1 MAKVLSQ
8 ALLMAAK
15 DTRIFLRDRFALAF
29 SFLFPLVFVAGFS
42 LALGDVGGQ
51 DDELVLV
58 VSTQEEQ
65 IEGSSSW
72 MLIDEIT
79 AGERSSV
86 QYVEHDEAMRRVES
100 GEIDGF
106 VLFPE
111 DFTAR
116 LFGDPPAS
124 VEVVIGDASA
134 GRQAAL
140 RALAGSIASGIG
152 RAVEVMSVV
161 AEVGGPPALASM
173 DPSRLAGS
181 AGLVELVPEQI
192 GSIEPRSASNVTL
205 PGYLTM
211 FVFFAAAMS
220 AEAIVRERRNHT
232 LERLMSNGARR
243 ESVVIGKFLSALY
256 RGVLQVLVLWVAGIF
271 VFNIDLGVSP
281 AAVVLISLLMVLA
294 SSAFG
299 VMLASLVQTENAASG
314 LGVLVSLA
322 LAPLGGCW
330 WPLFITP
337 QWMQSLAKLTP
348 HGWANTA
355 FNKLMLFGAEFG
367 DVLTEMGMLALFAA
381 AFLAVTLWRFRLS
394 ID

>member
-1 MAKVLSQ
+1 MTVLRQ

-15 DTRIFLRDRFALAF
+15 DSRIFLRDRFALAF

-51 DDELVLV
+51 DDELVLF
-58 VSTQEEQ
+58 VSTQEEP
-65 IEGSSSW
+65 GGDGLSW
-72 MLIDEIT
+72 MIIDQIT
-79 AGERSSV
+79 GDVRAPAE
-86 QYVEHDEAMRRVES
+86 YVEYGEALRRVES

-106 VLFPE
+106 VLFTQ

-116 LFGDPPAS
+116 LFGEPPAA
-124 VEVVIGDASA
+124 VEVVLGDASA

-152 RAVEVMSVV
+152 RVLKVMSVV
-161 AEVGGPPALASM
+161 TEVAGPEALAALDPSVLVGGP
-173 DPSRLAGS
+173 
-181 AGLVELVPEQI
+181 GLVELVPEQV
-192 GSIEPRSASNVTL
+192 GLIEPKSASSFTL

-211 FVFFAAAMS
+211 FVFFAAAMG

-243 ESVVIGKFLSALY
+243 ESVVLGKFLSALY
-256 RGVLQVLVLWVAGIF
+256 RGFLQVLVLWVAGIF

-299 VMLASLVQTENAASG
+299 VMLASVVRTENAASG
-314 LGVLVSLA
+314 LGVLGSLA

-367 DVLTEMGMLALFAA
+367 DVVAEMGMLALFAA

>member
-1 MAKVLSQ
+1 MVTVLSQ
-8 ALLMAAK
+8 SLLMAAK
-15 DTRIFLRDRFALAF
+15 DSRIFLRDRAALAF

-42 LALGDVGGQ
+42 LALGDIGGQ
-51 DDELVLV
+51 DDELLLY

-65 IEGSSSW
+65 GQASLSWVLIDAITGEEGSS
-72 MLIDEIT
+72 
-79 AGERSSV
+79 V
-86 QYVEHDEAMRRVES
+86 KYVEYGQAVRWVES
-100 GEIDGF
+100 GEIDGY
-106 VLFPE
+106 VLFPQ

-116 LFGDPPAS
+116 LFGEPPAS
-124 VEVVIGDASA
+124 VEVVLGDASP

-140 RALAGSIASGIG
+140 RALAGSIAAGIG
-152 RAVEVMSVV
+152 RVIQVMSVV
-161 AEVGGPPALASM
+161 AEVGGPQALSAL
-173 DPSRLAGS
+173 DPSQLAGG
-181 AGLVELVPEQI
+181 AGLVELVPEQV
-192 GSIEPRSASNVTL
+192 GAIEPKSASSFTL

-243 ESVVIGKFLSALY
+243 ESVVLGKFLSALY
-256 RGVLQVLVLWVAGIF
+256 RGFLQVLVLWIAGIF

-299 VMLASLVQTENAASG
+299 VMLASLVRTENAASG
-314 LGVLVSLA
+314 LGVLGSLA

-367 DVLTEMGMLALFAA
+367 DVVTEMGMLALFAA

-394 ID
+394 IG

>member
-1 MAKVLSQ
+1 MLTVLSQ

-15 DTRIFLRDRFALAF
+15 DSRIFLRDRSALAF

-51 DDELVLV
+51 DDELLLF
-58 VSTQEEQ
+58 VSTREEQ
-65 IEGSSSW
+65 GEDSLSW
-72 MLIDEIT
+72 MLIDRIT
-79 AGERSSV
+79 ADERSSV
-86 QYVEHDEAMRRVES
+86 EYVEHDEAMRRVES

-116 LFGDPPAS
+116 LFGEPPAS
-124 VEVVIGDASA
+124 VEVVIGDASV

-152 RAVEVMSVV
+152 RVVEVMSVV
-161 AEVGGPPALASM
+161 AEVGGPQALAAV
-173 DPSRLAGS
+173 DPSQLAAG
-181 AGLVELVPEQI
+181 AGLVELVPEQV
-192 GSIEPRSASNVTL
+192 GNIEPRSASSFTL

-232 LERLMSNGARR
+232 LERLMSNGTRR

-256 RGVLQVLVLWVAGIF
+256 RGILQILVLWVAGIF

-299 VMLASLVQTENAASG
+299 VMLASVVKTENAASG

-367 DVLTEMGMLALFAA
+367 DVAAEMGMLALFAA

-394 ID
+394 IG

>member
-1 MAKVLSQ
+1 MATVLGQ

-15 DTRIFLRDRFALAF
+15 DSRIFLRDRFALAF

-42 LALGDVGGQ
+42 LALGNVGGQ
-51 DDELVLV
+51 DDELVLY
-58 VSTQEEQ
+58 VSTQEEREQ
-65 IEGSSSW
+65 AGLSW
-72 MLIDEIT
+72 MIIDGIT
-79 AGERSSV
+79 ADERSSV
-86 QYVEHDEAMRRVES
+86 EYVEYDEALRRVES

-106 VLFPE
+106 VLFPQ

-116 LFGDPPAS
+116 LFGEPPAS
-124 VEVVIGDASA
+124 VEVVLGDASA
-134 GRQAAL
+134 ARHAAL

-152 RAVEVMSVV
+152 RVIEVMSVV
-161 AEVGGPPALASM
+161 AEVGGQRALGAV
-173 DPSRLAGS
+173 DPSGLAGGP
-181 AGLVELVPEQI
+181 ALVELVPEQV
-192 GSIEPRSASNVTL
+192 GSIEPRSASSFTL

-243 ESVVIGKFLSALY
+243 ESVVLGKFLSVLY
-256 RGVLQVLVLWVAGIF
+256 RGVLQLLVLWVAGIF

-281 AAVVLISLLMVLA
+281 AAVVLVSLLMVLA

-299 VMLASLVQTENAASG
+299 VMLASVVRTENAASG

-367 DVLTEMGMLALFAA
+367 DVMTEMGMLALFAA

>member
-1 MAKVLSQ
+1 M
-8 ALLMAAK
+8 
-15 DTRIFLRDRFALAF
+15 RD
-29 SFLFPLVFVAGFS
+29 
-42 LALGDVGGQ
+42 
-51 DDELVLV
+51 
-58 VSTQEEQ
+58 
-65 IEGSSSW
+65 W
-72 MLIDEIT
+72 
-79 AGERSSV
+79 
-86 QYVEHDEAMRRVES
+86 
-100 GEIDGF
+100 
-106 VLFPE
+106 
-111 DFTAR
+111 
-116 LFGDPPAS
+116 
-124 VEVVIGDASA
+124 
-134 GRQAAL
+134 
-140 RALAGSIASGIG
+140 
-152 RAVEVMSVV
+152 
-161 AEVGGPPALASM
+161 
-173 DPSRLAGS
+173 
-181 AGLVELVPEQI
+181 VELVPEQI

-348 HGWANTA
+348 TA
-355 FNKLMLFGAEFG
+355 GQ
-367 DVLTEMGMLALFAA
+367 TRPS
-381 AFLAVTLWRFRLS
+381 TS
-394 ID
+394 

>member
-1 MAKVLSQ
+1 MATLLNQ
-8 ALLMAAK
+8 TLLMAAK

-51 DDELVLV
+51 DDELLLY
-58 VSTQEEQ
+58 VSTQEEGGRASLSWVL
-65 IEGSSSW
+65 IDAFTGDEGSS
-72 MLIDEIT
+72 
-79 AGERSSV
+79 V
-86 QYVEHDEAMRRVES
+86 KYVEYGQAVRWVDD

-106 VLFPE
+106 VLFPQ

-116 LFGDPPAS
+116 LFGDPPAE
-124 VEVVIGDASA
+124 VEVVLGDASA

-140 RALAGSIASGIG
+140 RSLAGSIASGID
-152 RAVEVMSVV
+152 RVVDVMSVV
-161 AEVGGPPALASM
+161 GEIGGPAALAAV
-173 DPSRLAGS
+173 DPSELAGG
-181 AGLVELVPEQI
+181 AGLVELAPEQI
-192 GSIEPRSASNVTL
+192 GDIEPRSASSFTL

-243 ESVVIGKFLSALY
+243 ESVVLGKFLSALY

-281 AAVVLISLLMVLA
+281 MAVVLISLLMVLA

-299 VMLASLVQTENAASG
+299 VMLASVARTENAASG

-367 DVLTEMGMLALFAA
+367 DVVTEMGMLALFAA

>member
-1 MAKVLSQ
+1 MATLLNQ
-8 ALLMAAK
+8 TLLMAAK

-42 LALGDVGGQ
+42 LALGDVGGR
-51 DDELVLV
+51 DDELLLY
-58 VSTQEEQ
+58 VSTQEDQ
-65 IEGSSSW
+65 GRASLSWVLIDAFTGDEGSS
-72 MLIDEIT
+72 
-79 AGERSSV
+79 V
-86 QYVEHDEAMRRVES
+86 KYVEYGQAVQWVDD

-106 VLFPE
+106 VLFPQ

-116 LFGDPPAS
+116 LFGDPPAE

-140 RALAGSIASGIG
+140 RSLAGSIASGID
-152 RAVEVMSVV
+152 RVVEVMSVV
-161 AEVGGPPALASM
+161 GEVGGPAALAAV
-173 DPSRLAGS
+173 DPSELAGG
-181 AGLVELVPEQI
+181 AGLVELVPEQV
-192 GSIEPRSASNVTL
+192 GDIEPRSASSFTL

-243 ESVVIGKFLSALY
+243 ESVVLGKFLSALY
-256 RGVLQVLVLWVAGIF
+256 RGVLQVLVLWVAGLF

-299 VMLASLVQTENAASG
+299 VMLASVVRTENAASG

-367 DVLTEMGMLALFAA
+367 DVVTEMGMLALFTA

>member
-1 MAKVLSQ
+1 MATVLNQ
-8 ALLMAAK
+8 TLLMAAK

-51 DDELVLV
+51 DDELLLY

-65 IEGSSSW
+65 GRAGLSWVLIDAFTGEEGSS
-72 MLIDEIT
+72 
-79 AGERSSV
+79 V
-86 QYVEHDEAMRRVES
+86 KYVEYGQVVQWVDS

-106 VLFPE
+106 VLFPQ

-116 LFGDPPAS
+116 LFGDPPAE
-124 VEVVIGDASA
+124 VEVVLGDASP

-140 RALAGSIASGIG
+140 RSLAGSIASGID
-152 RAVEVMSVV
+152 RVIEVMSVV
-161 AEVGGPPALASM
+161 GQIGGQQALAGL
-173 DPSRLAGS
+173 DPSELAGG
-181 AGLVELVPEQI
+181 AGLVELVPEQV
-192 GSIEPRSASNVTL
+192 GDIEPRSASSFTL

-243 ESVVIGKFLSALY
+243 ESVVLGKFLSALY

-299 VMLASLVQTENAASG
+299 VMLASVVRTENAASG

-367 DVLTEMGMLALFAA
+367 DVATEMGMLAFFAA

>member
-1 MAKVLSQ
+1 MAKVLRQ
-8 ALLMAAK
+8 ALLIAAK
-15 DTRIFLRDRFALAF
+15 DSRIFLRDRFALAF
-29 SFLFPLVFVAGFS
+29 SFLFPLMFVAGFS
-42 LALGDVGGQ
+42 LALGDIGGQ
-51 DDELVLV
+51 DDELVMF

-65 IEGSSSW
+65 GTAGLSW
-72 MLIDEIT
+72 TLIDGIAED
-79 AGERSSV
+79 ERASV
-86 QYVEHDEAMRRVES
+86 QFLEYDEAMRQVDS

-106 VLFPE
+106 VLFPA

-116 LFGDPPAS
+116 LLGEPPAS

-134 GRQAAL
+134 GGQAAL
-140 RALAGSIASGIG
+140 RALADSMASGIG
-152 RAVEVMSVV
+152 RAVAVMSVV
-161 AEVGGPPALASM
+161 AEVGGPQALAAI
-173 DPSRLAGS
+173 DPSELAGS
-181 AGLVELVPEQI
+181 PGLVELVPEQV
-192 GSIEPRSASNVTL
+192 GSIEPKAASTFTL

-211 FVFFAAAMS
+211 FVFFAAALS

-243 ESVVIGKFLSALY
+243 ESVVVGKFLSALY

-299 VMLASLVQTENAASG
+299 VMLASVVRTENAASG
-314 LGVLVSLA
+314 LGVLASLA

-367 DVLTEMGMLALFAA
+367 DVLAEMGMLALFAT

>member
-1 MAKVLSQ
+1 MTMLSQ

-15 DTRIFLRDRFALAF
+15 DSRIFLRDRFALAF

-51 DDELVLV
+51 DDELVLF
-58 VSTQEEQ
+58 VSTQEEP
-65 IEGSSSW
+65 GGDGLSW
-72 MLIDEIT
+72 MIIDQIT
-79 AGERSSV
+79 GDVRAPAE
-86 QYVEHDEAMRRVES
+86 YVEYGEALRRVES

-106 VLFPE
+106 VLFTQ

-116 LFGDPPAS
+116 LFGEPPAAL
-124 VEVVIGDASA
+124 EVVLGDASA
-134 GRQAAL
+134 ERQAAL

-152 RAVEVMSVV
+152 RVLKVMSVV
-161 AEVGGPPALASM
+161 TEVAGPEALAALDPSVLVGGP
-173 DPSRLAGS
+173 
-181 AGLVELVPEQI
+181 GLVELVPEQV
-192 GSIEPRSASNVTL
+192 GLIEPKSASSFTL

-211 FVFFAAAMS
+211 FVFFAAAMG

-243 ESVVIGKFLSALY
+243 ESVVLGKFLSALY
-256 RGVLQVLVLWVAGIF
+256 RGFLQVLVLWVAGIF

-299 VMLASLVQTENAASG
+299 VMLASVVRTENAASG
-314 LGVLVSLA
+314 LGVLGSLA

-367 DVLTEMGMLALFAA
+367 DVVAEMGMLALFAA

>member
-1 MAKVLSQ
+1 MTVLRQ

-15 DTRIFLRDRFALAF
+15 DSRIFLRDRFALAF

-51 DDELVLV
+51 DDELVLF
-58 VSTQEEQ
+58 VSTQEEP
-65 IEGSSSW
+65 GGDGLSW
-72 MLIDEIT
+72 MIIDQIT
-79 AGERSSV
+79 GDVRAPAE
-86 QYVEHDEAMRRVES
+86 YVEYGEALMRVES

-106 VLFPE
+106 VLFTQ

-116 LFGDPPAS
+116 LFGEPPAA
-124 VEVVIGDASA
+124 VEVVLGDASA

-152 RAVEVMSVV
+152 RVLKVMSVV
-161 AEVGGPPALASM
+161 TEVAGPEALAALDPSVLVGGP
-173 DPSRLAGS
+173 
-181 AGLVELVPEQI
+181 GLVELVPEQV
-192 GSIEPRSASNVTL
+192 GLIEPKSASSFTL

-211 FVFFAAAMS
+211 FVFFAAAMG

-243 ESVVIGKFLSALY
+243 ESVVLGKFLSALY
-256 RGVLQVLVLWVAGIF
+256 RGFLQVLVLWVAGIF

-299 VMLASLVQTENAASG
+299 VMLASVVRTENAASG
-314 LGVLVSLA
+314 LGVLGSLA

-367 DVLTEMGMLALFAA
+367 DVVAEMGMLALFAA

-394 ID
+394 IG

>member
-1 MAKVLSQ
+1 MATVLNQ
-8 ALLMAAK
+8 TLLMAAK

-51 DDELVLV
+51 DDELLLY
-58 VSTQEEQ
+58 VSTQEDQGRASLSWVLIDAFTGE
-65 IEGSSSW
+65 EGSSVKYA
-72 MLIDEIT
+72 EYGQ
-79 AGERSSV
+79 AV
-86 QYVEHDEAMRRVES
+86 QWVDD

-106 VLFPE
+106 VLFPR

-116 LFGDPPAS
+116 LFGEPPAE
-124 VEVVIGDASA
+124 VEVVLGDASA

-140 RALAGSIASGIG
+140 RSLAGSIASGID
-152 RAVEVMSVV
+152 RVIEVMSVV
-161 AEVGGPPALASM
+161 GEVGGQQALAGL
-173 DPSRLAGS
+173 DPSELAGGP
-181 AGLVELVPEQI
+181 GLVELVPEQV
-192 GSIEPRSASNVTL
+192 GSIEPRSASSFTL

-232 LERLMSNGARR
+232 LERLMSNGTRR
-243 ESVVIGKFLSALY
+243 ESVVLGKFLSSLY
-256 RGVLQVLVLWVAGIF
+256 RGALQVLVLWVAGIF
-271 VFNIDLGVSP
+271 VFNIDLGVAP
-281 AAVVLISLLMVLA
+281 TAVVLISLLMVLA

-299 VMLASLVQTENAASG
+299 VMLASVVRTENAASG
-314 LGVLVSLA
+314 LGVLGSLA

-367 DVLTEMGMLALFAA
+367 DVVTEMGMLALFAA

>member
-1 MAKVLSQ
+1 MATVLGQ

-15 DTRIFLRDRFALAF
+15 DSRIFLRDRFALAF

-42 LALGDVGGQ
+42 LALGNVGGQ
-51 DDELVLV
+51 DDELVLY
-58 VSTQEEQ
+58 VSTQEEWEQ
-65 IEGSSSW
+65 AGLSW
-72 MLIDEIT
+72 MIIDGIT
-79 AGERSSV
+79 ADERSSV
-86 QYVEHDEAMRRVES
+86 EYVEYDEALRRVES

-106 VLFPE
+106 VLFPQ

-116 LFGDPPAS
+116 LFGEPPAS
-124 VEVVIGDASA
+124 VEVVLGDASA
-134 GRQAAL
+134 ARHAAL

-152 RAVEVMSVV
+152 RVIEVMSVV
-161 AEVGGPPALASM
+161 AEVGGQQALGAV
-173 DPSRLAGS
+173 DPSGLAGGP
-181 AGLVELVPEQI
+181 GLVELVPEQV
-192 GSIEPRSASNVTL
+192 GSIEPRSASSFTL

-243 ESVVIGKFLSALY
+243 ESVVLGKFLSALY
-256 RGVLQVLVLWVAGIF
+256 RGVLQLLVLWVAGIF

-299 VMLASLVQTENAASG
+299 VMLASVVRTENAASG

-367 DVLTEMGMLALFAA
+367 DVVTEMGMLALFAA

>member
-1 MAKVLSQ
+1 MTMLRQ

-15 DTRIFLRDRFALAF
+15 DSRIFLRDRFALAF

-51 DDELVLV
+51 DDELVLF
-58 VSTQEEQ
+58 VSTQEEPD
-65 IEGSSSW
+65 GDGLSW
-72 MLIDEIT
+72 MIIDQIT
-79 AGERSSV
+79 GDVRAPAE
-86 QYVEHDEAMRRVES
+86 YVEYGEALRRVES

-106 VLFPE
+106 VLFTQ

-116 LFGDPPAS
+116 LFGEPPAA
-124 VEVVIGDASA
+124 VEVVLGDASA
-134 GRQAAL
+134 ERQAAL

-152 RAVEVMSVV
+152 RVLKVMSVV
-161 AEVGGPPALASM
+161 TEVAGPEALAAVDPSGLVGGP
-173 DPSRLAGS
+173 
-181 AGLVELVPEQI
+181 GLVELVPEQV
-192 GSIEPRSASNVTL
+192 GSIEPKSASSFTL

-211 FVFFAAAMS
+211 FVFFAAAMG

-243 ESVVIGKFLSALY
+243 ESVVLGKFLSALY
-256 RGVLQVLVLWVAGIF
+256 RGFLQVLVLWVAGIF

-299 VMLASLVQTENAASG
+299 VMLASVVRTENAASG
-314 LGVLVSLA
+314 LGVLGSLA

-367 DVLTEMGMLALFAA
+367 DVVAEMGMLALFAA

>member
-1 MAKVLSQ
+1 MATVLSQ

-15 DTRIFLRDRFALAF
+15 DSRIFLRDRFALAF

-51 DDELVLV
+51 DDELVLF

-65 IEGSSSW
+65 GEASLSW
-72 MLIDEIT
+72 MLIDEMT
-79 AGERSSV
+79 ADESSSV
-86 QYVEHDEAMRRVES
+86 EPLAYDEAMRRVES

-106 VLFPE
+106 VLFPH

-116 LFGDPPAS
+116 LFGDPPAA
-124 VEVVIGDASA
+124 VEVVLGDASA

-140 RALAGSIASGIG
+140 RALAGSIASGTG

-161 AEVGGPPALASM
+161 AEVGGQQAVTGV
-173 DPSRLAGS
+173 DPSELAG
-181 AGLVELVPEQI
+181 GRLVELVPEQV
-192 GSIEPRSASNVTL
+192 GNIEPRSASSFTL

-211 FVFFAAAMS
+211 FVFFAAALS

-243 ESVVIGKFLSALY
+243 ESIVLGKFLSALY
-256 RGVLQVLVLWVAGIF
+256 RGVLQVLVLWVVGLF

-299 VMLASLVQTENAASG
+299 VMLASVVKTENAASG
-314 LGVLVSLA
+314 LGVLGSLA

>member
-1 MAKVLSQ
+1 MTAILNQ
-8 ALLMAAK
+8 TLLMAAK

-51 DDELVLV
+51 DDELLLY

-65 IEGSSSW
+65 GSSNLSWVLIDAFTGEEGSS
-72 MLIDEIT
+72 
-79 AGERSSV
+79 V
-86 QYVEHDEAMRRVES
+86 KYVEYGEAVSWLDS

-106 VLFPE
+106 VLFPQ

-116 LFGDPPAS
+116 LFGDPPAA
-124 VEVVIGDASA
+124 VEVVLGDASA

-140 RALAGSIASGIG
+140 RALAASMASGID

-161 AEVGGPPALASM
+161 GEVGGPQALASV
-173 DPSRLAGS
+173 DPSQLAGGP
-181 AGLVELVPEQI
+181 GLVELVPEQV
-192 GSIEPRSASNVTL
+192 GSIEPRSASSFTL

-243 ESVVIGKFLSALY
+243 ESVVLGKFLSALY
-256 RGVLQVLVLWVAGIF
+256 RGVLQVLVLWVAGLF
-271 VFNIDLGVSP
+271 LFNIDLGVSP
-281 AAVVLISLLMVLA
+281 VAVVLISLLMVLA

-299 VMLASLVQTENAASG
+299 VMLASVVRTENAASG
-314 LGVLVSLA
+314 LGVLGSLA

>member
-1 MAKVLSQ
+1 MANVLSQ

-51 DDELVLV
+51 DDELLLY

-65 IEGSSSW
+65 GLAGLSWVVIDGFTGDEGSS
-72 MLIDEIT
+72 
-79 AGERSSV
+79 V
-86 QYVEHDEAMRRVES
+86 KYVEYSVAAQWIDS

-111 DFTAR
+111 DFTDR
-116 LFGDPPAS
+116 LFGDPPAA
-124 VEVVIGDASA
+124 VEVVIGDDSA

-140 RALAGSIASGIG
+140 RSLAGSIASGID
-152 RAVEVMSVV
+152 RVIEVMSVV
-161 AEVGGPPALASM
+161 GEVGDPQALSRL
-173 DPSRLAGS
+173 DPSGLADGP
-181 AGLVELVPEQI
+181 GLVELVPEQV
-192 GSIEPRSASNVTL
+192 GSIEPRSASSFTL

-243 ESVVIGKFLSALY
+243 ESVVLGKFLSALY

-299 VMLASLVQTENAASG
+299 VMLASVVPTENAASG

-367 DVLTEMGMLALFAA
+367 DVVTEMGMLALFAA
-381 AFLAVTLWRFRLS
+381 AFLAVTLWRFRRS

>member
-1 MAKVLSQ
+1 MATVLSQ

-42 LALGDVGGQ
+42 LALGNVGGQ
-51 DDELVLV
+51 DEELLLY

-65 IEGSSSW
+65 DRASLSWVVIDAFTGDEGSS
-72 MLIDEIT
+72 
-79 AGERSSV
+79 V
-86 QYVEHDEAMRRVES
+86 KYVEYGVAVQGIDT

-106 VLFPE
+106 VLFPQ

-116 LFGDPPAS
+116 LFGDPPAA
-124 VEVVIGDASA
+124 VEVVLGDASA
-134 GRQAAL
+134 ERQAAL
-140 RALAGSIASGIG
+140 RSLASSIASGID
-152 RAVEVMSVV
+152 RVIEVISVV
-161 AEVGGPPALASM
+161 GEVGGQQALAGL
-173 DPSRLAGS
+173 DPSELAGGS
-181 AGLVELVPEQI
+181 ALVELVPEQI
-192 GSIEPRSASNVTL
+192 GSIEPGSASNFTL

-243 ESVVIGKFLSALY
+243 ESVVVGKFLSALY
-256 RGVLQVLVLWVAGIF
+256 RGVLQVLVLWVVGLF

-299 VMLASLVQTENAASG
+299 VMLASVVRTENAASG

-367 DVLTEMGMLALFAA
+367 DVVTEMGMLALFAA

>member
-1 MAKVLSQ
+1 MVTVLSQ
-8 ALLMAAK
+8 SLLMAAK
-15 DTRIFLRDRFALAF
+15 DSRIFLRDRAALAF

-42 LALGDVGGQ
+42 LALGDIGGQ
-51 DDELVLV
+51 DDELLLY

-65 IEGSSSW
+65 GQASLSWVLIDAITGEEGSS
-72 MLIDEIT
+72 
-79 AGERSSV
+79 V
-86 QYVEHDEAMRRVES
+86 KYVEYGQAVRWVES
-100 GEIDGF
+100 GEIDGY
-106 VLFPE
+106 VLFPQ

-116 LFGDPPAS
+116 LFGEPPAS
-124 VEVVIGDASA
+124 VEVVQGDASP

-140 RALAGSIASGIG
+140 RALAGSIAAGIG
-152 RAVEVMSVV
+152 RVIQVMSVV
-161 AEVGGPPALASM
+161 AEVGGPQALSAL
-173 DPSRLAGS
+173 DPSQLAGG
-181 AGLVELVPEQI
+181 AGLVELVPEQV
-192 GSIEPRSASNVTL
+192 GAIEPKSASSFTL

-243 ESVVIGKFLSALY
+243 ESVVLGKFLSALY
-256 RGVLQVLVLWVAGIF
+256 RGLLQVLVLWIAGIF

-299 VMLASLVQTENAASG
+299 VMLASLVRTENAASG
-314 LGVLVSLA
+314 LGVLGSLA

-367 DVLTEMGMLALFAA
+367 DVVTEMGMLALFAA

-394 ID
+394 IG

>member
-1 MAKVLSQ
+1 MLTVLSQ

-15 DTRIFLRDRFALAF
+15 DSRIFLRDRSALAF

-51 DDELVLV
+51 DEQLVLF
-58 VSTQEEQ
+58 VSTREEQ
-65 IEGSSSW
+65 GEGSLSW
-72 MLIDEIT
+72 MLIDRI
-79 AGERSSV
+79 AADERSSAE
-86 QYVEHDEAMRRVES
+86 YVEHDEAMRRVEN

-106 VLFPE
+106 VLFPQ

-116 LFGDPPAS
+116 LFGEPPAS
-124 VEVVIGDASA
+124 VEVVIGAASA

-152 RAVEVMSVV
+152 RVVEVMSVV
-161 AEVGGPPALASM
+161 AEVGGPQALAAV
-173 DPSRLAGS
+173 DPSELSGG
-181 AGLVELVPEQI
+181 AGLVELVPEQV
-192 GSIEPRSASNVTL
+192 GNIEPRSASSFTL

-232 LERLMSNGARR
+232 LERLMSNGTRR

-256 RGVLQVLVLWVAGIF
+256 RGILQILVLWVAGIF

-299 VMLASLVQTENAASG
+299 VMLASVVRTENAASG

-367 DVLTEMGMLALFAA
+367 DVAAEMGMLALFAA

-394 ID
+394 IG

>member
-1 MAKVLSQ
+1 MTVLRQ

-15 DTRIFLRDRFALAF
+15 DSRIFLRDRFALAF

-51 DDELVLV
+51 DDELVLF
-58 VSTQEEQ
+58 VSTQEEP
-65 IEGSSSW
+65 GGDGLSW
-72 MLIDEIT
+72 MIIDQIT
-79 AGERSSV
+79 GDVRAPAE
-86 QYVEHDEAMRRVES
+86 YVEYGEALRRVES

-106 VLFPE
+106 VLFTQ

-116 LFGDPPAS
+116 LFGEPPAA
-124 VEVVIGDASA
+124 VEVVLGDASA

-152 RAVEVMSVV
+152 RVLKVMSVV
-161 AEVGGPPALASM
+161 TEVAGPEALAAVDPSELVGGP
-173 DPSRLAGS
+173 
-181 AGLVELVPEQI
+181 GLVELVPEQV
-192 GSIEPRSASNVTL
+192 GLIEPKSASSFTL

-211 FVFFAAAMS
+211 FVFFAAAMG

-243 ESVVIGKFLSALY
+243 ESVVLGKFLSALY
-256 RGVLQVLVLWVAGIF
+256 RGFLQVLVLWVAGIF

-299 VMLASLVQTENAASG
+299 VMLASVVRTENAASG
-314 LGVLVSLA
+314 LGVLGSLA

-367 DVLTEMGMLALFAA
+367 DVVAEMGMLALFAA